1 MILIQMNWKYTYLL
15 LLTKLFYMLDNEKKY
30 VYILAENTFVCPDC
44 TMEFLDEADF
54 EEHRINYD
62 HASKEATN
70 KCIKYNNIVMI
81 PGNHKTSWFKSIS
94 IK

>member
-1 MILIQMNWKYTYLL
+1 
-15 LLTKLFYMLDNEKKY
+15 
-30 VYILAENTFVCPDC
+30 
-44 TMEFLDEADF
+44 MEFLDEVDF

-81 PGNHKTSWFKSIS
+81 PGNHKTS
-94 IK
+94 